1 MILKKILK
9 LAEKNNIS
17 ISCLEKTLGF
27 GNGTIKKWGESSP
40 SVDKLKKVADYF
52 GVSVDYRGIGR
63 ALKVCSCDAWN
74 TESRW
79 IRTVSGSGK
88 DAVEE

>member
-9 LAEKNNIS
+9 LAENLVPGWRYIAD
-17 ISCLEKTLGF
+17 SCLEKTLGF

-52 GVSVDYRGIGR
+52 GVSVDYF
-63 ALKVCSCDAWN
+63 L
-74 TESRW
+74 E
-79 IRTVSGSGK
+79 
-88 DAVEE
+88 

>member
-1 MILKKILK
+1 MTFRKLSKCNKDIVTDICSCLQDGKQKEGIMILKKILK

-17 ISCLEKTLGF
+17 ISCLEKTLSF

-52 GVSVDYRGIGR
+52 GVSVDYF
-63 ALKVCSCDAWN
+63 L
-74 TESRW
+74 E
-79 IRTVSGSGK
+79 
-88 DAVEE
+88 